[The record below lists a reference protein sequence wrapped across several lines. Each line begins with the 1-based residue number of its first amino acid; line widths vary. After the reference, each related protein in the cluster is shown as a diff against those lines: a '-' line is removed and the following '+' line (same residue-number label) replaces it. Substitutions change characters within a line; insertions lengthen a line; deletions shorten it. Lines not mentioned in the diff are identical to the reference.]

1 MGYRLT
7 VYRKRNVAT
16 IPNHVIFEPPD
27 FIARLAAFVLK
38 PFASERRGR
47 QGGRGRQELKRE
59 RT

>member
-38 PFASERRGR
+38 PLASERRGV
-47 QGGRGRQELKRE
+47 RE
-59 RT
+59 GEGARS